1 MANLKNYKKRIKEL
15 KKERNAVILA
25 HLYQRPEVQ
34 DIADFTGDSLDLSRR
49 AIATSADVIVFC
61 GVKFMAETAYI
72 LNPDKTILLPEK
84 DAGCPLADMA
94 EVEQLKKKKAQ
105 YPNAAAVSYV
115 NSSAALKAESDIC
128 CTSANAVDVVN
139 SLPQKQVLFLPD
151 RNLGSYVAKKTN
163 KEIILWQGYC
173 YVHENNINTNK
184 LKNLKQRYQNA
195 RLMVHPECN
204 SSVRSLA
211 DYVGSTSQ
219 MLKYAKNSKAKEF
232 IVGTED
238 GLIHRLQKEN
248 PYKKFYSLSTICKDM
263 KLTDIESVITALEK
277 MRYKVSIP
285 KDICIKAKKAL
296 DKMLEL
302 KI

>member
-1 MANLKNYKKRIKEL
+1 MKKIWGQERIKEL
-15 KKERNAVILA
+15 KKERNAIILA

-34 DIADFTGDSLDLSRR
+34 DIADFTGDSLDLSRK
-49 AIATSADVIVFC
+49 AIATNADIIIFC
-61 GVKFMAETAYI
+61 GVRFMAETAYI
-72 LNPDKTILLPEK
+72 LNPNKIILLPEK

-94 EVEQLKKKKAQ
+94 EVEQLKKKKSQ
-105 YPNAAAVSYV
+105 YPNAAVVSYV

-151 RNLGSYVAKKTN
+151 RNLGSYVAEKTD
-163 KEIILWQGYC
+163 KEIILWPGYC
-173 YVHENNINTNK
+173 YVHEKNINTNK
-184 LKNLKQRYQNA
+184 LRDLKQRYQNA
-195 RLMVHPECN
+195 RIMIHPECN
-204 SSVRSLA
+204 PEVIGLA
-211 DYVGSTSQ
+211 DYIGSTSQ
-219 MLKYAKNSKAKEF
+219 MLKYAEKSEAKEF

-248 PYKKFYSLSTICKDM
+248 PNKKFYPFNTVCKDM
-263 KLTDIESVITALEK
+263 KITDLKSIVTALEK
-277 MRYKVSIP
+277 MRYKISIP
-285 KDICIKAKKAL
+285 DNICIKAKRAL